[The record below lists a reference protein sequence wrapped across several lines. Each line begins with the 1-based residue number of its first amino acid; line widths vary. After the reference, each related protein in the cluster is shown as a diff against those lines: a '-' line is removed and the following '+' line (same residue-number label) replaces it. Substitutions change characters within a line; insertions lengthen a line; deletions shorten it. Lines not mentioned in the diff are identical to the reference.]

1 MCRYGR
7 PADDLIRCVGFLP
20 DWGAEVLCRR
30 GTGRLRVTTDQ
41 DEAGVR
47 SLVYRMAECYGA
59 KDVEGVLGMFVGET
73 SSMVGTGLDELRR

>member
-1 MCRYGR
+1 M
-7 PADDLIRCVGFLP
+7 
-20 DWGAEVLCRR
+20 
-30 GTGRLRVTTDQ
+30 TTDQ